1 MRESLGENE
10 GPRGVRGRGWSL
22 LVQTHFT
29 LAELPASAEIER
41 NSTFRGLVV
50 ELIRCI
56 TVTFFYKYFYY
67 SNMHYNRMNTF
78 IGICYINSFR
88 IE

>member
-10 GPRGVRGRGWSL
+10 GPRGWFL

-29 LAELPASAEIER
+29 LAELLASAEIER
-41 NSTFRGLVV
+41 NSMFRGLVV

-56 TVTFFYKYFYY
+56 TITFEQILLLFRYALQSYKYIHWYLL
-67 SNMHYNRMNTF
+67 HY
-78 IGICYINSFR
+78 FR
-88 IE
+88 IERHR